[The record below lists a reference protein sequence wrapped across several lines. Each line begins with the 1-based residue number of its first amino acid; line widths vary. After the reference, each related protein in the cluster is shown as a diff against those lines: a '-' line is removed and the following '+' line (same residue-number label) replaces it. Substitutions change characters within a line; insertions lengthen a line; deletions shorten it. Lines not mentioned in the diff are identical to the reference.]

1 MTEFARLDLKEIRA
15 DVPRA
20 NFAEAKLE
28 QLADLILANGGMI
41 RPLVVKQVDIDSYEL
56 MDGALEYYAAV
67 RAREKDPRRGELV
80 NAFVVPPKQHEKVRE
95 QLALF
100 KADIGEV
107 APVASTTSPSADQL
121 SAFITNF
128 VVGSEA
134 RINEMREL
142 IRQNHRT
149 AEAEIKRLDKLVE
162 KEIRPS
168 DLLDLIN
175 TLDSDSLKAKL
186 AFHGAD
192 KAKIEAICAARQ
204 QKSNRGFATYQ
215 ELLSAAKGLGEKG
228 LLRLIDGVRSYSR

>member
-1 MTEFARLDLKEIRA
+1 MTEFARLDIKEIRT

-20 NFAEAKLE
+20 NFTDAKIE
-28 QLADLILANGGMI
+28 QMADLILASGGVI
-41 RPLVVKQVDIDSYEL
+41 RPLVVKQIAIDCYEL

-80 NAFVVPPKQHEKVRE
+80 NAFVVPPKEQEVIKEQIASLKEEQPQIVSPIAPTLPASD
-95 QLALF
+95 QLA
-100 KADIGEV
+100 
-107 APVASTTSPSADQL
+107 
-121 SAFITNF
+121 AFITNF

-134 RINEMREL
+134 RIHEMREL
-142 IRQNHRT
+142 MWQNQRT
-149 AEAEIKRLDKLVE
+149 VEADIKRLDKLVE
-162 KEIRPS
+162 KAKKPT

-175 TLDSDSLKAKL
+175 SLPTDDLKANL

-204 QKSNRGFATYQ
+204 RMGSRGFTTYQ
-215 ELLSAAKGLGEKG
+215 ELLNAAKGLGEKG